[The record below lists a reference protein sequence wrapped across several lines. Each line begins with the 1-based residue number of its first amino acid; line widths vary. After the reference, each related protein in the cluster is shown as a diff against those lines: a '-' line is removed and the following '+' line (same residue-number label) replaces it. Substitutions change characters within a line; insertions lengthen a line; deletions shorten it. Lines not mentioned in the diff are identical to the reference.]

1 MEVHDRPQLAT
12 LQIPT
17 SLAQRAIALL
27 TTLQQGKEQAID
39 VDIKKFT
46 PLPAKAS
53 WGEQGQAP
61 HGTADGHGT
70 GQDNHGPDNT
80 QPT

>member
-1 MEVHDRPQLAT
+1 MEVHDRPHLAT

-17 SLAQRAIALL
+17 SLVQRVIGLL
-27 TTLQQGKEQAID
+27 TTLQQGKEQATD

-46 PLPAKAS
+46 PLPTAPSA
-53 WGEQGQAP
+53 GEQDSAA
-61 HGTADGHGT
+61 HGSADGHGARE
-70 GQDNHGPDNT
+70 DNHGTDNT

>member
-17 SLAQRAIALL
+17 SLAPRVIALL

-46 PLPAKAS
+46 PLPTAPSA
-53 WGEQGQAP
+53 GEQDSAS

-70 GQDNHGPDNT
+70 GQDDNSPDDT

>member
-1 MEVHDRPQLAT
+1 MEVLDRPHLAT

-17 SLAQRAIALL
+17 SLAQRAIGLL

-39 VDIKKFT
+39 VDIKQFT
-46 PLPAKAS
+46 PLPTTTGA
-53 WGEQGQAP
+53 GEQDSAS
-61 HGTADGHGT
+61 HGPVDGHGT

>member
-1 MEVHDRPQLAT
+1 MEVLDRPHLAT

-17 SLAQRAIALL
+17 SLVQRAIALL
-27 TTLQQGKEQAID
+27 TTLQQGKEQATD

-46 PLPAKAS
+46 PIPTTTGA
-53 WGEQGQAP
+53 GEQDTTA
-61 HGTADGHGT
+61 HGIVDGHGT
-70 GQDNHGPDNT
+70 GQDNNGTDNT